1 MTATIQQVDESFVAE
16 NLSAIR
22 DLLNV
27 AYEGEFSEED
37 WLHTFGGARFV
48 GLIDQEIVAHGAV
61 IARDFMINSQAR
73 RVGYLEGVAVSVRH
87 QGIGIG
93 SQLLLSMSEFAASE
107 YPVSML
113 STDEFEFYS
122 RFGWNRFQGKSGVL
136 LDGSLTLTPD
146 EDNGL
151 MYLTGKAGFPEEI
164 HTAHCDAR
172 EGDDW

>member
-1 MTATIQQVDESFVAE
+1 MTAIIQQVDESFVAE

-22 DLLNV
+22 DLLNQ

-37 WLHTFGGARFV
+37 WLHTFGGTRFV
-48 GLIDQEIVAHGAV
+48 GLIGQEIVAHGAV
-61 IARDFMINSQAR
+61 IARNFLINSQAR

-93 SQLLLSMSEFAASE
+93 SKLLSSMSEFTAAQHQ
-107 YPVSML
+107 VSML

-122 RFGWNRFQGKSGVL
+122 RFGWNRFKGKSGVL

-151 MYLTGKAGFPEEI
+151 MYLTGKDGFPEEML
-164 HTAHCDAR
+164 TAYCDAR